1 MSDVGGIFGY
11 KYFVV
16 HEWMVRILKLK
27 GLDLLVYAVIFG
39 LCQYGEN
46 HTYNGNNTF
55 LMAVTGSTRNGIQ
68 KSLKSLVSKEFII
81 RHERKFKHQLI
92 ITYTINWKII
102 KQLTDVKQFIDSINS
117 ISNN

>member
-1 MSDVGGIFGY
+1 MSDVGGVFGY

-39 LCQYGEN
+39 LCQYGDN

-55 LMAVTGSTRNGIQ
+55 LMAVTGATRNGIQ
-68 KSLKSLVSKEFII
+68 KTLKSLISKDLIK

-92 ITYTINWKII
+92 ITYSINWIPINKI
-102 KQLTDVKQFIDSINS
+102 VMFKQFIEALK
-117 ISNN
+117 